1 MSEPV
6 SVNELKQSY
15 QAQPLSYETMRA
27 TVQKHF
33 PEYWESVE
41 VGLSASATLLLSDI
55 TTCTALIYVGPASA
69 GKTTI
74 VGMFTEA
81 EMNGMPLTH
90 LSDGFTPAAFVSHAA
105 QRTKG
110 DLEKIDLLPRIRH
123 KILIT
128 PELASVFRGDKKELI
143 PSFSKITRVLDGEGL
158 WTDSGTHGGRGYKG
172 DYVFAW
178 LGCTTPFDNN
188 VWETMAQL
196 GSRLFFLML
205 ETNGDMNEDALVAS
219 LLEDDPYK
227 ARREACR
234 AVVSPFLG
242 ELFSQHGGV
251 RSVVWNPS
259 KDDPEAQR
267 WVARFALLLAHTR
280 GVRGDVAACMESPKR
295 ANHVL
300 YNLARGHALVQGR
313 QYLTM
318 EDARIVSRVA
328 SSSMPTERSRV
339 FRALVFADG
348 GVLLTGQVRHALGV
362 KTEDTAR
369 LIMSDLAHLGLMDY
383 EQGATGKPSSI
394 RFGKTWGWCASKEF
408 RDMLLAG

>member
-1 MSEPV
+1 M
-6 SVNELKQSY
+6 
-15 QAQPLSYETMRA
+15 
-27 TVQKHF
+27 
-33 PEYWESVE
+33 W
-41 VGLSASATLLLSDI
+41 GLLSRKNHYCRHVYRGQDRWD
-55 TTCTALIYVGPASA
+55 TVNASVRWLHA
-69 GKTTI
+69 
-74 VGMFTEA
+74 
-81 EMNGMPLTH
+81 
-90 LSDGFTPAAFVSHAA
+90 AAFVSHAA

-267 WVARFALLLAHTR
+267 WVARLPYCSR
-280 GVRGDVAACMESPKR
+280 IREAC
-295 ANHVL
+295 
-300 YNLARGHALVQGR
+300 G
-313 QYLTM
+313 
-318 EDARIVSRVA
+318 
-328 SSSMPTERSRV
+328 ER
-339 FRALVFADG
+339 
-348 GVLLTGQVRHALGV
+348 
-362 KTEDTAR
+362 
-369 LIMSDLAHLGLMDY
+369 
-383 EQGATGKPSSI
+383 
-394 RFGKTWGWCASKEF
+394 
-408 RDMLLAG
+408 